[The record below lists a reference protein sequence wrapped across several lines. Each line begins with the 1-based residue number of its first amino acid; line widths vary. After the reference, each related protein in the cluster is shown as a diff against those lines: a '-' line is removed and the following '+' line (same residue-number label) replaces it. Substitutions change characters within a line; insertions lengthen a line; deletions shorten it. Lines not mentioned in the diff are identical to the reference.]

1 MPLREWFTVPKAE
14 YRCLFSIIAPYNTK
28 LATKLRSTSFQL
40 AYSSCDKCS
49 LQKPA
54 VWWLM
59 QNNHAVPYESP
70 TEMKQFEKRL
80 TERRLPFDVLVKIDP
95 DSDDSQRVSVRY
107 LFYPDMLAHQAS
119 THLPSIGAALNIDTN
134 ELAISQGAE
143 MQVQIAVD
151 LKYRF
156 NAFKDCIISLNEKI
170 KASTNGASANET
182 SASEVSTS
190 ETSTGEASTGEA
202 STIKESD
209 TYLDP
214 QGIELGSLQQPSG
227 FHGQLSPLQVQSL
240 RDWLD
245 REYKPKP
252 FIEIETEESIQPHL
266 NIRLVGRAERTVNCR
281 GGVIADD
288 VGYGKTVVSL
298 ALMQFQEK
306 FDSGPSI
313 EQRMKMTKSCIHVKA
328 TLVISPPHL
337 VAQWKS
343 EAAKFRGI
351 KIKPDILILNKFA
364 DLQLITAADIE
375 ASKIIIANEDLFASQ
390 NYRVQLGKYSCRG
403 GYINPKDTGSRR
415 AQEWY
420 ESVLVDLD
428 RHIEK
433 YLHASGKKQSQSA
446 AIFRDQAREIK
457 SEKEKYEKARSD
469 LQAQLDE
476 ATRSRSQWKN
486 MTQKDGQDEQN
497 EGQTEGKG
505 KGRTSKGKPMSTDAP
520 LDHNKLFYRDVPLL
534 EYFSFARVVYDEFS
548 YENPTAALFVS
559 KVRARSKWVL
569 SATPPTRDLAAVCK
583 TASLL
588 GIHVARPLEQRLGL
602 PLITVGPP
610 LSAQTSAEK
619 VLSYGKVQSDQD
631 VRGRQK
637 QGETFLRHFS
647 STNPVDKKYFG
658 ELSIEENVI
667 VTSTTSTETIFYLY
681 AQHVLH
687 NVALDSDTLS
697 KASRLFLPKIDDR
710 KGMNGYS
717 ASGYHLAL
725 AASCC
730 PPNGKNSESSIVST
744 HQKLLDEAQHEL
756 KKYFDKAIWLCRRVT
771 KAEGLSSQVHEIVK
785 DFYVL
790 VDGLWE
796 GEDFK
801 NLYGH
806 EAFQFIFES
815 VFPGHSTVKS
825 VEGATCQGLRFK
837 RGARLVE
844 ELYKVRRSNWPE
856 YFYTTATDVKSMK
869 EDEIA
874 SLADD
879 IQNEAGFLKNGVP
892 KQTTKL
898 DESRVLIEALDT
910 SLNQARSERPFQ
922 VDEALRHLGSLR
934 TSIEPALNQTPV
946 SCNDPRGKLSCY
958 VDRIKPKEVDYK
970 NSVFDDT
977 YPQQTI
983 AQLNSQRELRGMRT
997 TTGRKADIVEKLRR
1011 DDDGT
1016 LENEAYVE
1024 GKFVPLRKRIFPRL
1038 DLKYSKR
1045 NATITASHDDFVMT
1059 TDGLDVAISHAIE
1072 MMRQK
1077 KIVETLVNPNQASCR
1092 TCGSSSNLHLVYK
1105 CGHVLC
1111 EKHLRG
1117 WEWCGESGAKQ
1128 SHASLTPSQ
1137 CPCILEEG
1145 AIPFSKLRSQDRVL
1159 DHSHAGLRV
1168 PSKKVQAGAGLSSK
1182 SAMIINTILCT
1193 PEDEGVIL
1201 FAQYSEH
1208 YKELEIALRKCEINY
1223 TADPQKVVRDS
1234 SNKSKIKVLLLMLE
1248 SSESAGTNLQYFA
1261 NHVMFASPLN
1271 KDLQETYD
1279 SLMKQ
1284 ARGRCVRFGQK
1295 KQVKLYH
1302 FVTEFTIEV
1311 DMLEL
1316 RQQKSI
1322 LVKPGQAI
1330 GVFKDNKPKEEA
1342 SARGCSDSK
1351 TLGATGCQTK
1361 TCDEEGDAIMEGTNE
1376 NKTSRSSSSS
1386 PDLNSDAYKGM
1397 ERVDSF
1403 LNSGEVWRAMNER
1416 NWLTTVGL
1424 SR

>member
-156 NAFKDCIISLNEKI
+156 NPFKDCIISLNEKI
-170 KASTNGASANET
+170 KASTNGASTNET

-403 GYINPKDTGSRR
+403 GYINPKDAGSRR

-497 EGQTEGKG
+497 EGQKEGKG
-505 KGRTSKGKPMSTDAP
+505 KGRTSKGKPIPTGAP

-647 STNPVDKKYFG
+647 STNPVDKEYFG

-667 VTSTTSTETIFYLY
+667 VTSTTNTESIFYLY

-815 VFPGHSTVKS
+815 VFPGHSTVGS

-997 TTGRKADIVEKLRR
+997 TAGRKADIVEKLRR